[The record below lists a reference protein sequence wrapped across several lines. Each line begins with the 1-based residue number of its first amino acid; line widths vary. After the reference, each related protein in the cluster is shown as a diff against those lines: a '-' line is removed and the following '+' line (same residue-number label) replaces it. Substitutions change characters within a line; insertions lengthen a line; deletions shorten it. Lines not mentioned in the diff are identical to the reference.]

1 MEESPD
7 HFPLVER
14 FHKAEHLARELS
26 EHLQQSFLPK
36 LSELRHAS
44 KVYDPAAVS
53 DQEMLDRMTALMS
66 SEDFAN
72 GVFDKLLKYLR
83 SIEAETRKIMGVKED

>member
-1 MEESPD
+1 
-7 HFPLVER
+7 
-14 FHKAEHLARELS
+14 
-26 EHLQQSFLPK
+26 
-36 LSELRHAS
+36 
-44 KVYDPAAVS
+44 VS

-83 SIEAETRKIMGVKED
+83 SIEAETRKIMGVKEE